1 MRSTPAET
9 RCGSCCDVRE
19 ETLLPQLI
27 ARVMRELRRGEAEA
41 EARDAEVTVRAAEQ
55 VRDVLHYADWLTAKF
70 SRWAL
75 FGDVYSVL
83 LLAQDR
89 KVNRDVT

>member
-1 MRSTPAET
+1 M
-9 RCGSCCDVRE
+9 
-19 ETLLPQLI
+19 PQLI